1 MIRRIKIWRRRPLSC
16 LKSGVHVRRTA
27 GGPIKGDNLSSSET
41 RKRKAAT
48 IGLWARRLLAPVF
61 LAVLLV
67 WGPQPAFAK
76 YASLVMDAET
86 GRVIHEINADT
97 RNYPASLTKMM
108 TIYLVFEAL
117 ESKLWTP
124 NSKLRVSAR
133 AARQP
138 SSRLGLR
145 RGKRITVEDAILA
158 LVTKSANDVA
168 TVIAENM
175 IGSERSFALKMTAK
189 ARKLGMNRTTFRN
202 ASGLPHRGQLS
213 TARDMGLLARAL
225 IRDFPVYYRYFSIDR
240 FAYGGVT
247 HRNHNKLLKSYD
259 GADGIKTGYIRASG
273 FNLVASA
280 QRDGQRVI
288 GVIFGGNSPNSRN
301 VLMTRLLNLG
311 FKALRQDSSPVVAAA
326 PPKPKPAKAKAKA
339 RPKAEPKM
347 AAGKSLRPVPKHRR
361 WGIQFG
367 AYARYSQAYDAA
379 RKAIEVAP
387 RLLRNGTI
395 KVVPLK
401 KRNGKTL
408 HRARI
413 KGISQKQATLACQ
426 FLKKKKAHCMK
437 IRMRDGYRVAAN
449 DR

>member
-1 MIRRIKIWRRRPLSC
+1 
-16 LKSGVHVRRTA
+16 
-27 GGPIKGDNLSSSET
+27 
-41 RKRKAAT
+41 
-48 IGLWARRLLAPVF
+48 
-61 LAVLLV
+61 
-67 WGPQPAFAK
+67 
-76 YASLVMDAET
+76 MDAET

-108 TIYLVFEAL
+108 TMYLVFEAL

-138 SSRLGLR
+138 ASRLGLR
-145 RGKRITVEDAILA
+145 RGQRITVEDAILA
-158 LVTKSANDVA
+158 LVTKSANDAA

-175 IGSERSFALKMTAK
+175 SGSERSFALKMTAK
-189 ARKLGMNRTTFRN
+189 ARQLGMNRTTFRN

-213 TARDMGLLARAL
+213 TARDMGVLARAL
-225 IRDFPVYYRYFSIDR
+225 VRDFPVYYRYFSIQR
-240 FAYGGVT
+240 FAYGGVV
-247 HRNHNKLLKSYD
+247 HRNHNKLLRSYD

-288 GVIFGGNSPNSRN
+288 GVIFGGNSPYSRN

-311 FKALRQDSSPVVAAA
+311 FKALRRDTRPVAAA
-326 PPKPKPAKAKAKA
+326 PAKPKAVKAKAKPREEPRTAA
-339 RPKAEPKM
+339 R
-347 AAGKSLRPVPKHRR
+347 GKSLGPVPKHRR
-361 WGIQFG
+361 WGIQVG
-367 AYARYSQAYDAA
+367 AFARYSQAYNAA

-387 RLLRNGTI
+387 RLLRDGTI

-401 KRNGKTL
+401 KRNGKIL

-413 KGISQKQATLACQ
+413 KGISRKQAILACE
-426 FLKKKKAHCMK
+426 FLKKRRARCME

>member
-1 MIRRIKIWRRRPLSC
+1 MSR
-16 LKSGVHVRRTA
+16 
-27 GGPIKGDNLSSSET
+27 SET
-41 RKRKAAT
+41 RKRKAAA
-48 IGLWARRLLAPVF
+48 IGLWVRRLLATVF

-67 WGPQPAFAK
+67 LGPQPAFAK

-108 TIYLVFEAL
+108 TMYLVFEAL
-117 ESKLWTP
+117 ESRLWTAD
-124 NSKLRVSAR
+124 SKLRVSAR

-138 SSRLGLR
+138 ASRLGLR
-145 RGKRITVEDAILA
+145 RGRRITVEDAILA

-175 IGSERSFALKMTAK
+175 SGSERSFALKMTAK

-202 ASGLPHRGQLS
+202 ASGLPHRGQMS
-213 TARDMGLLARAL
+213 TARDMAILARAL

-240 FAYGGVT
+240 FAYGGLI

-311 FKALRQDSSPVVAAA
+311 FKALRQDARPVVAAA
-326 PPKPKPAKAKAKA
+326 PPRQKVAKAVKAKAKAKPMGEPRTAA
-339 RPKAEPKM
+339 R
-347 AAGKSLRPVPKHRR
+347 GKSLGPVPRHRR
-361 WGIQFG
+361 WGIQVG

-395 KVVPLK
+395 KVVPLT
-401 KRNGKTL
+401 KRNGKVL

-413 KGISQKQATLACQ
+413 KGISRKQAVLACQ
-426 FLKKKKAHCMK
+426 FLKKRKAHCMK
-437 IRMRDGYRVAAN
+437 IRMRDGYRVAAFE
-449 DR
+449 R

>member
-1 MIRRIKIWRRRPLSC
+1 M
-16 LKSGVHVRRTA
+16 
-27 GGPIKGDNLSSSET
+27 SSSET

-61 LAVLLV
+61 FAVLLV
-67 WGPQPAFAK
+67 LGPPPAFAK

-108 TIYLVFEAL
+108 TMYLVFEAL
-117 ESKLWTP
+117 ESKLWTID
-124 NSKLRVSAR
+124 SKLRVSAR

-138 SSRLGLR
+138 ASRLGLR
-145 RGKRITVEDAILA
+145 RGQRITVEDAILA
-158 LVTKSANDVA
+158 MVTKSANDVA

-175 IGSERSFALKMTAK
+175 SGSERSFALKMTAK
-189 ARKLGMNRTTFRN
+189 ARKLGMYRSTFRN

-213 TARDMGLLARAL
+213 TARDMGVLARAL
-225 IRDFPVYYRYFSIDR
+225 IRDYPVYYRYFSIER
-240 FAYGGVT
+240 FAYQGIT

-280 QRDGQRVI
+280 QRDGQRII

-311 FKALRQDSSPVVAAA
+311 FKALRQDSYPVVAAA
-326 PPKPKPAKAKAKA
+326 PPKPKPAKAKA

-347 AAGKSLRPVPKHRR
+347 AARSKSLGPVPKHRR
-361 WGIQFG
+361 WGIQVG

-379 RKAIEVAP
+379 RKAIEIAP
-387 RLLRNGTI
+387 RLLRDGTI

-413 KGISQKQATLACQ
+413 KGISQKQATLACK

-437 IRMRDGYRVAAN
+437 IRMRDGYRVAAFE
-449 DR
+449 R

>member
-1 MIRRIKIWRRRPLSC
+1 M
-16 LKSGVHVRRTA
+16 
-27 GGPIKGDNLSSSET
+27 
-41 RKRKAAT
+41 
-48 IGLWARRLLAPVF
+48 
-61 LAVLLV
+61 
-67 WGPQPAFAK
+67 GPQPAFAK

-108 TIYLVFEAL
+108 TMYLVFEAL
-117 ESKLWTP
+117 ESKLWTVD
-124 NSKLRVSAR
+124 SKLRVSAR

-138 SSRLGLR
+138 ASRLGLR
-145 RGKRITVEDAILA
+145 RGRRITVEDAILA
-158 LVTKSANDVA
+158 LVTKSANDAA

-175 IGSERSFALKMTAK
+175 SGSERSFALKMTAK

-213 TARDMGLLARAL
+213 TARDMAILARAL
-225 IRDFPVYYRYFSIDR
+225 IRDFPVYYRYFSIER
-240 FAYGGVT
+240 FAYLGTT
-247 HRNHNKLLKSYD
+247 HRNHNKLLRSYN

-280 QRDGQRVI
+280 QRHGQRVI
-288 GVIFGGNSPNSRN
+288 GVIFGGNSPHSRN

-311 FKALRQDSSPVVAAA
+311 FKALRQDARPVVVAAA
-326 PPKPKPAKAKAKA
+326 PPKPKAVKAKAKAKPREEPRTAA
-339 RPKAEPKM
+339 R
-347 AAGKSLRPVPKHRR
+347 GKSLGPVPKHRR
-361 WGIQFG
+361 WGIQVG
-367 AYARYSQAYDAA
+367 AFARYSQAYDAA

-401 KRNGKTL
+401 KRNGKVL

-413 KGISQKQATLACQ
+413 KGISRKQAVLACK
-426 FLKKKKAHCMK
+426 FLKKRKARCMK

>member
-1 MIRRIKIWRRRPLSC
+1 MFKIRGSCPRDRR
-16 LKSGVHVRRTA
+16 GTI
-27 GGPIKGDNLSSSET
+27 GGPIKGDNLSRSET
-41 RKRKAAT
+41 RKRKAAA
-48 IGLWARRLLAPVF
+48 IGLSTRRLLAPVF

-67 WGPQPAFAK
+67 LGPPPAVAK

-108 TIYLVFEAL
+108 TMYLVFEAL
-117 ESKLWTP
+117 ESKLWTVD
-124 NSKLRVSAR
+124 SKLRVSAR

-138 SSRLGLR
+138 ASRLGLR
-145 RGKRITVEDAILA
+145 RGQRITVEDAILA

-175 IGSERSFALKMTAK
+175 SGSERSFALRMTAK
-189 ARKLGMNRTTFRN
+189 ARKLGMYRSTFRN

-213 TARDMGLLARAL
+213 TARDMGVLARAL
-225 IRDFPVYYRYFSIDR
+225 IRDYPAYYRYFSIDR
-240 FAYGGVT
+240 FAYQGII
-247 HRNHNKLLKSYD
+247 HRNHNKLLRSYD
-259 GADGIKTGYIRASG
+259 GADGIKTGYIRSSG

-280 QRDGQRVI
+280 QRHGQRVI
-288 GVIFGGNSPNSRN
+288 SVIFGGNSPNSRN

-311 FKALRQDSSPVVAAA
+311 FKVLRQDSSPVVAAT
-326 PPKPKPAKAKAKA
+326 PPKPKPAKAKARAKA

-347 AAGKSLRPVPKHRR
+347 AARGQSLGPVPKHRR
-361 WGIQFG
+361 WGIQVG
-367 AYARYSQAYDAA
+367 AYARYSRAYDAA
-379 RKAIEVAP
+379 RKAIELAP
-387 RLLRNGTI
+387 RKLRDGTI

-413 KGISQKQATLACQ
+413 KGISQKNATLACR

-449 DR
+449 KR